1 MLGRHI
7 TPQCCQNHTHTNMCT
22 YRDSSN
28 ASSTKRSVGLKI
40 SLSEGWGRGG
50 VIPGWINIEQQPD
63 GDETRK
69 TSGWKEAAGERER
82 RNFADICIHVPT
94 HRQHT
99 HATSYSHITK
109 HSIFVLTDTEWY
121 TCPHTNMLQAA
132 SFTCSPMPHLICI
145 THTYVCSDHIS
156 SCNVS
161 HMQHTH
167 IFLCLYTRKDT
178 HT

>member
-69 TSGWKEAAGERER
+69 TSG
-82 RNFADICIHVPT
+82 
-94 HRQHT
+94 
-99 HATSYSHITK
+99 
-109 HSIFVLTDTEWY
+109 
-121 TCPHTNMLQAA
+121 
-132 SFTCSPMPHLICI
+132 
-145 THTYVCSDHIS
+145 
-156 SCNVS
+156 
-161 HMQHTH
+161 
-167 IFLCLYTRKDT
+167 
-178 HT
+178 